1 MTSSLAS
8 EPSAKPWWA
17 FGHVW
22 LIIAGPAVV
31 VVAGFLTFYL
41 AVRSPDPVLP
51 TQLSA
56 TANPDTAAA
65 SSGLSDVPAVQ
76 ARNHAATGALPAPAE
91 ARQKP

>member
-1 MTSSLAS
+1 MN
-8 EPSAKPWWA
+8 PSNAQERHVRPWWS

-51 TQLSA
+51 TESP
-56 TANPDTAAA
+56 TAPGTSGSG
-65 SSGLSDVPAVQ
+65 SSLTEAPAVQ
-76 ARNHAATGALPAPAE
+76 ARNHAATGVLPAASEPHG
-91 ARQKP
+91 KP

>member
-1 MTSSLAS
+1 MNHSPAS

-41 AVRSPDPVLP
+41 AARSPDPVLP
-51 TQLSA
+51 SPPST
-56 TANPDTAAA
+56 TANPATTSG
-65 SSGLSDVPAVQ
+65 SSLSEVPAVQ
-76 ARNHAATGALPAPAE
+76 ARNHAATGALPATAE
-91 ARQKP
+91 SRQKP